1 MARCQHHFIQ
11 LTHVRGRNDNT
22 ARVRSFFSWFITVV
36 IWSIWRPSGVGHA
49 TACRTPGQILPFSS
63 AHSSQI
69 ETLFRADRALVSP
82 LQEPEQFMNDRAQ
95 VAALCRHRGKPSCR
109 LKRIWWQNG
118 ETCRFRYGH
127 FRRRCPR
134 RALFINSRYCF
145 MVPQESCCC
154 GRRRYAQIIIMAP
167 ATIIGMERICPM
179 LMYCTHSPV
188 NCASG
193 WRKNSTMIR
202 NAP

>member
-1 MARCQHHFIQ
+1 MAA
-11 LTHVRGRNDNT
+11 VRGRPRAPLLAVDRT
-22 ARVRSFFSWFITVV
+22 CVTVLICPLV
-36 IWSIWRPSGVGHA
+36 PDGDIVFMQISNVGIA
-49 TACRTPGQILPFSS
+49 
-63 AHSSQI
+63 
-69 ETLFRADRALVSP
+69 

-95 VAALCRHRGKPSCR
+95 MAALRCHQRKAFLQIEAHLVAK
-109 LKRIWWQNG
+109 NG
-118 ETCRFRYGH
+118 ERTGAGAVVF
-127 FRRRCPR
+127 R
-134 RALFINSRYCF
+134 RALVEHFFINSRYCF
-145 MVPQESCCC
+145 MIPQESCCC